1 MIHVFPQETAI
12 QDIAVGQSVPARRV
26 LLRFNRAGK
35 IHFLRMGTES
45 RNPGL
50 PGYVEQLPGQGTS
63 TASITRTETSKWTI
77 SAPPG
82 SLARLAVWGPE
93 PVDLGLYRVSFEID
107 LDVQRP

>member
-63 TASITRTETSKWTI
+63 TASITAPAAMRTVVKVHGSMAVSRSARRQRMEFAAKATS
-77 SAPPG
+77 A
-82 SLARLAVWGPE
+82 AAVNNAMRK
-93 PVDLGLYRVSFEID
+93 V
-107 LDVQRP
+107 